1 MHRPTPDPLAALA
14 ARPAVADAVDRAR
27 QACTELRW
35 HPALRRRIPEVRTEA
50 CVRAAAA
57 SAELDGV
64 RLPLEQVR
72 AMVAGLA
79 GPPAGGSGPALPG
92 GADGRDPV
100 EAMVRGALRANLA
113 CHDLARTLGRSPA
126 QVLAQLHTLAAAD
139 LVAAGGAGVAGGAAV
154 ADTLGRPQ
162 PGTAPRVE
170 GLTRLLAGGTD
181 APGLVVAAIADAEC
195 TVTEAFVPATG
206 VTARALARTVVVSA
220 GLDPHG
226 VVVPERHALADR
238 AGRQA
243 ALERYRSGSADG
255 VEAWVLWWGEAVVAG
270 AAHGRAVADQV
281 LAGRLA

>member
-1 MHRPTPDPLAALA
+1 VHRPAPDPLAALI

-72 AMVAGLA
+72 AMVGGLSAPTDPRDAG
-79 GPPAGGSGPALPG
+79 
-92 GADGRDPV
+92 GRDPV
-100 EAMVRGALRANLA
+100 EAAVRGALRANLA

-139 LVAAGGAGVAGGAAV
+139 LVAGAAA

-170 GLTRLLAGGTD
+170 GLTRLLAGATD
-181 APGLVVAAIADAEC
+181 APGLVVAAVADAEC
-195 TVTEAFVPATG
+195 TVTEAFAPAAG

-243 ALERYRSGSADG
+243 ALEGYRSGSADG

-270 AAHGRAVADQV
+270 AAHGRAVADEV